1 MRKAFAEALFK
12 EMETDPTIY
21 LITADL
27 GYGLFDRIREYFP
40 NRFFNVQAAEQA
52 MLGTAIGITLQ
63 GKTAICYSITPFLIY
78 RPFEWIKLYLEGE
91 GIPVKLVGSG
101 LDDDYKKDGLSHF
114 AFDTDKLLDL
124 MPNIMQLNPKDYAN
138 MEVCVH
144 HMLHNNKPTFLGLR
158 R

>member
-52 MLGTAIGITLQ
+52 MLGTAIGISLS
-63 GKTAICYSITPFLIY
+63 GKTALCYSITPFLLH

-101 LDDDYKKDGLSHF
+101 RGEDYSHDGPSHHESEF
-114 AFDTDKLLDL
+114 PFKIDQVK
-124 MPNIMQLNPKDYAN
+124 PENYAN
-138 MEVCVH
+138 MEVCLH
-144 HMLHNNKPTFLGLR
+144 HVLHNNKPTFLSLKR
-158 R
+158 

>member
-1 MRKAFAEALFK
+1 MRKAFAEALYK

-27 GYGLFDRIREYFP
+27 GFGLFDRIREHFP

-52 MLGTAIGITLQ
+52 MLGTAIGIALT
-63 GKTAICYSITPFLIY
+63 GKKAICYSITPFLLH

-101 LDDDYKKDGLSHF
+101 RGQDYSHDGPSHF
-114 AFDTDKLLDL
+114 ESEFPFNFDKVL
-124 MPNIMQLNPKDYAN
+124 PENYAN
-138 MEVCVH
+138 MEVCLH
-144 HMLHNNKPTFLGLR
+144 HVLHNNKPTFLSLKR
-158 R
+158 